1 MSSAP
6 DDPSIRTDH
15 EAANLGNIIR
25 QAGSAVVEE
34 NRKITQHD
42 QDSRAEMGAKYEAQ
56 KSGGGIEAGVY
67 GDIAIEGIGGGIG
80 AMLKIA
86 KDTLSVADDRGW
98 FGNDK
103 GAGTSAS
110 FPITDRVKNV
120 SKFFSGASDADD
132 KEFPPKT
139 TGMKGAQDIQVSYA
153 SRMLNQQKY
162 EQALALQ
169 RQYEMGQGLGHQN
182 RMHMGMAPT
191 MGGMAPNLMMQP
203 KAPNFKDIEEQPTNW
218 GAGTV
223 TG

>member
-6 DDPSIRTDH
+6 DDPSIRTEH

-34 NRKITQHD
+34 TRKISQHD
-42 QDSRAEMGAKYEAQ
+42 QESRAEMGAKYEAQ
-56 KSGGGIEAGVY
+56 KSSGSSEAGVY
-67 GDIAIEGIGGGIG
+67 GDMAIEGIGGGLG
-80 AMLKIA
+80 SLLKIA
-86 KDTLSVADDRGW
+86 KDTLTVADDRGW
-98 FGNDK
+98 FSDK
-103 GAGTSAS
+103 GPGASAA
-110 FPITDRVKNV
+110 FPLTDRVKNV
-120 SKFFSGASDADD
+120 SKFFTGASDADD

-169 RQYEMGQGLGHQN
+169 RQYEMGQGFGHQN
-182 RMHMGMAPT
+182 RLHMGMAPT
-191 MGGMAPNLMMQP
+191 LGGMAPNLMMQP
-203 KAPNFKDIEEQPTNW
+203 KAPSFKEIEEQPTNW
-218 GAGTV
+218 GAGNV